1 MATFSLVV
9 MIVAV
14 IGVVVLI
21 LLFER
26 RRARQIQRNLRAPER
41 RSAPSHRWER
51 ERQE

>member
-1 MATFSLVV
+1 MGTLSLMV

-26 RRARQIQRNLRAPER
+26 SRAHEVQRDLRQHQHTAPPPRA
-41 RSAPSHRWER
+41 WER
-51 ERQE
+51 DE